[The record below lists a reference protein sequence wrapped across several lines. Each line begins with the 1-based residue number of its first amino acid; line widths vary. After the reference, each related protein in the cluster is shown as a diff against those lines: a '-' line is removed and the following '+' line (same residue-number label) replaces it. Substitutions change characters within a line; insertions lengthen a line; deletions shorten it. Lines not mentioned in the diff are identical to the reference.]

1 MKIRRGDNV
10 LVINGKER
18 GKTGRVERQSI
29 ENNRVV
35 IEGVNMIT
43 RHLKARPGVSQSGR
57 VQQEAPIHLSNLMLV
72 CNHCAQPTR
81 THASFLE
88 DGKKVRTCHKC
99 KETID

>member
-57 VQQEAPIHLSNLMLV
+57 VQQEAPIHVSNVMLI
-72 CNHCAQPTR
+72 CNKCNNPVRPRITK
-81 THASFLE
+81 LE
-88 DGKKVRTCHKC
+88 TA
-99 KETID
+99 